1 MKKINELTEQEILDL
16 TEGQIQNMIR
26 FEAAEQGIKLL
37 PYPTRPTYKAI
48 PTPTKKVYSLS
59 GLYSIAFSDISIPQ
73 QIQEIIKSATERF
86 SIEYKNDFYSYK
98 YMKKSSAKVDEIK
111 IDEVYEESQIESVLA
126 DLKGNTDLKKQYD
139 SALTD
144 YNENQGGIDAIS
156 KEIYDVIWAIR
167 EKYDTLSRYCGLYK
181 NDYLPLANND
191 KTVAMNFLVKA
202 YGLTEE
208 QQQYVSENYT
218 KLNN

>member
-1 MKKINELTEQEILDL
+1 MKKINELTEQEILAL
-16 TEGQIQNMIR
+16 TEEQINTMIR

-37 PYPTRPTYKAI
+37 PHPTRPTYKAI

-86 SIEYKNDFYSYK
+86 SIEYENDFYSYK

-126 DLKGNTDLKKQYD
+126 DLKGNADLKKQYD

-167 EKYDTLSRYCGLYK
+167 EKYDTLSRYCSLYK

-191 KTVAMNFLVKA
+191 KKVAMNFLIKA
-202 YGLTEE
+202 YGLTPE
-208 QQQYVSENYT
+208 QQDYVSKNHA
-218 KLNN
+218 K